1 MRPKTNT
8 KKSKRTFKA
17 KKPKTRPR
25 NTIPMATRTKFS
37 KDFRILRQNG
47 TSATVS
53 GRDLIYTI
61 PDTLTAPIQ
70 TTQVITIIPANP
82 AYWIGTRIGAL
93 AQGYQNYRP
102 LYFEVTYVPQCA
114 VTQQGN
120 VLAGTI
126 WNQAPNNQGLQQTLR
141 TSNGGQLSQC
151 YNKFTSIVRPKSN
164 LQYNLYRMAGQFDQ
178 EANPFIYI
186 ALAIGCTNGNGQKI
200 VPGYFYVTWKYEL
213 KNPIGEAVQYY
224 NTGLIL
230 YQNIAT
236 NYNNKTIIFAGI
248 NDNIIATGTTIQ
260 LEDDG
265 NTVTPLYNGSVL
277 IPDENSPVWEFGNN
291 NTTRQNTRLVPVDT
305 KTTIYYTAKY
315 TSQTTESGIGY
326 TVEDGE
332 NYTTHLYT
340 TSQTITYPVGSYKIT
355 RRSQN
360 FGSLVEQTALKLIFS
375 IPKEKAEM
383 VLQLTKIR
391 LKKDEIGED
400 NNNELLE

>member
-1 MRPKTNT
+1 MRPKKNT
-8 KKSKRTFKA
+8 KTNKRTFRA
-17 KKPKTRPR
+17 KKPKAKPR

-178 EANPFIYI
+178 ESNPFIYI
-186 ALAIGCTNGNGQKI
+186 ALAIGCTNANGQKI

-213 KNPIGEAVQYY
+213 KNPIGEAIQYY

-230 YQNIAT
+230 YQNIET
-236 NYNNKTIIFAGI
+236 NYNNKTIVFAGI

-277 IPDENSPVWEFGNN
+277 IPSESSPVWEFGNN
-291 NTTRQNTRLVPVDT
+291 NTTKQTTRLVPVDT

-326 TVEDGE
+326 TVEEGE
-332 NYTTHLYT
+332 NYVTHLYT
-340 TSQTITYPVGSYKIT
+340 SSQSITYPVGSYKIT

-360 FGSLVEQTALKLIFS
+360 FGSLVEQTASKLLFS

-383 VLQLTKIR
+383 VLQLTRIR
-391 LKKDEIGED
+391 LKKENINED
-400 NNNELLE
+400 NNSELLE

>member
-1 MRPKTNT
+1 MRPKKNT
-8 KKSKRTFKA
+8 KTNKRMFKA
-17 KKPKTRPR
+17 KKPKTKPR

-178 EANPFIYI
+178 ESNPFIYI
-186 ALAIGCTNGNGQKI
+186 ALAIGCTNSNGQKI

-213 KNPIGEAVQYY
+213 KNPIGEAIQYY

-230 YQNIAT
+230 YQNIET
-236 NYNNKTIIFAGI
+236 NYNNKTIVFAGI
-248 NDNIIATGTTIQ
+248 NDTIIATGTTIQ

-277 IPDENSPVWEFGNN
+277 IPSESSPVWEFGNN
-291 NTTRQNTRLVPVDT
+291 NTTKQNTRLVPVDT

-326 TVEDGE
+326 TVEDGD
-332 NYTTHLYT
+332 NYVTHLYT
-340 TSQTITYPVGSYKIT
+340 TSQSITYPVGSYKIT

-383 VLQLTKIR
+383 VLQLTRIR
-391 LKKDEIGED
+391 LKKDNIEE
-400 NNNELLE
+400 NNNDELLE

>member
-1 MRPKTNT
+1 
-8 KKSKRTFKA
+8 
-17 KKPKTRPR
+17 
-25 NTIPMATRTKFS
+25 MATRTKFS

-178 EANPFIYI
+178 ESNPFIYI
-186 ALAIGCTNGNGQKI
+186 ALAIGCTNANGQKI

-213 KNPIGEAVQYY
+213 KNPIGEAIQYY

-230 YQNIAT
+230 YQNIET
-236 NYNNKTIIFAGI
+236 NYNNKTIVFAGI

-277 IPDENSPVWEFGNN
+277 IPSESSPVWEFGNN
-291 NTTRQNTRLVPVDT
+291 NTTKQTTRLVPVDT

-326 TVEDGE
+326 TVEEGE
-332 NYTTHLYT
+332 NYVTHLYT
-340 TSQTITYPVGSYKIT
+340 SSQSITYPVGSYKIT

-360 FGSLVEQTALKLIFS
+360 FGSLVEQTASKLLFS

-383 VLQLTKIR
+383 VLQLTRIR
-391 LKKDEIGED
+391 LKKENINED
-400 NNNELLE
+400 NNSELLE

>member
-1 MRPKTNT
+1 MRPKKNT
-8 KKSKRTFKA
+8 KTNKRIFKA
-17 KKPKTRPR
+17 KKPKTKPR

-178 EANPFIYI
+178 ESNPFIFI

-213 KNPIGEAVQYY
+213 KNPIGEAIQYY
-224 NTGLIL
+224 NTGLVL
-230 YQNIAT
+230 YQNIET
-236 NYNNKTIIFAGI
+236 NYNNKTIVFAGI
-248 NDNIIATGTTIQ
+248 NDPIIATGTTIQ

-277 IPDENSPVWEFGNN
+277 IPSESSPVWEFGNN
-291 NTTRQNTRLVPVDT
+291 NTTPTTKLVPVET
-305 KTTIYYTAKY
+305 KSTIYYTVKY
-315 TSQTTESGIGY
+315 ISQTTESGIGY
-326 TVEDGE
+326 TVEDGD
-332 NYTTHLYT
+332 NYVTHLYT

-360 FGSLVEQTALKLIFS
+360 FGSLVEQTASKLLFS
-375 IPKEKAEM
+375 IPKDKAEM
-383 VLQLTKIR
+383 VRQQTKIR
-391 LKKDEIGED
+391 LKKENIDED
-400 NNNELLE
+400 NDNELLE

>member
-1 MRPKTNT
+1 MRPKKNT
-8 KKSKRTFKA
+8 KTNKRIFKA
-17 KKPKTRPR
+17 KKPKTKPR

-178 EANPFIYI
+178 ESNPFIFI
-186 ALAIGCTNGNGQKI
+186 ALAIGCTNSNGQKI

-213 KNPIGEAVQYY
+213 KNPIGEAIQYY
-224 NTGLIL
+224 NTGLVL
-230 YQNIAT
+230 YQNIET
-236 NYNNKTIIFAGI
+236 SYNNKTIVFAGI

-277 IPDENSPVWEFGNN
+277 IPSESSPVWEFGNN
-291 NTTRQNTRLVPVDT
+291 NTSPTTKLVPVET
-305 KTTIYYTAKY
+305 KTTIYYTVKY
-315 TSQTTESGIGY
+315 ISQTTESGIGY
-326 TVEDGE
+326 TVEDGD
-332 NYTTHLYT
+332 NYVTHLFT

-360 FGSLVEQTALKLIFS
+360 FGSLVEQTASKLLFS

-383 VLQLTKIR
+383 VRQQTKIR
-391 LKKDEIGED
+391 LKKENIAED
-400 NNNELLE
+400 NDNELLE

>member
-1 MRPKTNT
+1 MRPKNNT
-8 KKSKRTFKA
+8 KMNKRKFKA
-17 KKPKTRPR
+17 KKPKNKPR
-25 NTIPMATRTKFS
+25 NTIPMATRAKFS
-37 KDFRILRQNG
+37 KDFRILKQNG

-178 EANPFIYI
+178 ESNPFIFI
-186 ALAIGCTNGNGQKI
+186 ALAIGCTDSNGSKI

-213 KNPIGEAVQYY
+213 KNPIGESIQYY

-230 YQNIAT
+230 YQNIET
-236 NYNNKTIIFAGI
+236 NYNNKTIVFAGI
-248 NDNIIATGTTIQ
+248 NDSIIATGTTIQ

-265 NTVTPLYNGSVL
+265 DTVTPLYNGSVL
-277 IPDENSPVWEFGNN
+277 IPGKDSPVWEFGNN
-291 NTTRQNTRLVPVDT
+291 NTSPTTKLVPVET

-315 TSQTTESGIGY
+315 ISQTTETGIGY
-326 TVEDGE
+326 TVEDGD
-332 NYTTHLYT
+332 NYVTHLYT
-340 TSQTITYPVGSYKIT
+340 TSRSITYPVGSYKIT

-360 FGSLVEQTALKLIFS
+360 FGSLVEQTASELTFS
-375 IPKEKAEM
+375 IPKVKAEM

-391 LKKDEIGED
+391 PKKENIDE
-400 NNNELLE
+400 NNDNELLG